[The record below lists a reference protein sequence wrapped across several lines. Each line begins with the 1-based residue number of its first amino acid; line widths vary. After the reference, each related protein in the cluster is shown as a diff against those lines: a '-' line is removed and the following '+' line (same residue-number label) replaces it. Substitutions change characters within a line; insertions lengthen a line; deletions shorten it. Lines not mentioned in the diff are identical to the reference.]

1 METALTLVHKGAMQ
15 IATHSVRSF
24 ARYYGATHRLQI
36 HTDGT
41 TSESDHEELLAA
53 AEGIEVEIIS
63 PERRNPTVAR
73 QLAHYPLTAELV
85 GRGGYFTKL
94 ELPIYAATPFFYF
107 DSDVI
112 WLAHTSNLAP
122 AAARNAFSTE
132 SWSWYFGIRHD
143 GLWIKENT
151 PRRVNSG
158 IYHLGQSFPLER
170 MESLLERQMF
180 DPEINGNSDQ
190 EIMAYLFPDMELYHP
205 EDMKRS
211 RVGKIYE
218 MATLDSIALHFPGRM
233 WKGHLD
239 QIENLQATPATTRR
253 KITRFMSPVRLSRVE
268 LFRMRTYMALA
279 NSEIARMPI
288 SFCRKLR
295 GYLGTV

>member
-24 ARYYGATHRLQI
+24 ARNYTKTHRLQI

-41 TSESDHEELLAA
+41 TSETDHLELLAA
-53 AEGIEVEIIS
+53 AEGMEAEIVS
-63 PERRNPTVAR
+63 PERRAPTVAR
-73 QLAHYPLTAELV
+73 QLAHYPKTAALV
-85 GRGGYFTKL
+85 ERGGYFTKL

-112 WLAHTSNLAP
+112 WLAHTPNLAP
-122 AAARNAFSTE
+122 TAARNAFSTE
-132 SWSWYFGIRHD
+132 SWSWYFGIRND

-158 IYHLGQSFPLER
+158 IYYLCQSFPLER

-180 DPEINGNSDQ
+180 DPEIDGNSDQ
-190 EIMAYLFPDMELYHP
+190 EIMAYLYPDMELYHP

-211 RVGKIYE
+211 RVGKLYD
-218 MATLDSIALHFPGRM
+218 MAALDSAALHFPGRM
-233 WKGHLD
+233 WKSHLD
-239 QIENLQATPATTRR
+239 QIEKLAGLPVVPR
-253 KITRFMSPVRLSRVE
+253 KKTTRFMSPVKLSRVE
-268 LFRMRTYMALA
+268 LFRMRSYMALA